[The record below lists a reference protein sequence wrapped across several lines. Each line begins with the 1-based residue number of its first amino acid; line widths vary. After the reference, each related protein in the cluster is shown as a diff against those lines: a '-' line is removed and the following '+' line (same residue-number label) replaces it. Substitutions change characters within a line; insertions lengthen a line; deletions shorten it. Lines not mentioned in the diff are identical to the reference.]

1 MPIQTFIHNSALY
14 TQIHPAKRLF
24 NSTLI
29 HEVVT
34 RGDIFA
40 LNLSTGQFTVL
51 PRHVLDTQCKQ
62 YELRET
68 SESKQLTL
76 DLKQRAAKAK
86 SRLVELLEEMRKELE

>member
-1 MPIQTFIHNSALY
+1 MQLHTFIHNDQLHLKI
-14 TQIHPAKRLF
+14 TPAKKLF

-51 PRHVLDTQCKQ
+51 PRHVLDTQCRQ

-68 SESKQLTL
+68 PESKQLTL
-76 DLKQRAAKAK
+76 NLKQRASKAK
-86 SRLVELLEEMRKELE
+86 SRLVELLDEMRKELE